1 MNISMDNKKG
11 QVGIFIIIA
20 LVVVVGIVLAVILIP
35 KFKPST
41 SAVNVDNPKAFI
53 ESCLKDDIQNNLAQI
68 GLGGGFLSPE
78 GNIMYKGQDYKYLCY
93 TNENYKPCIVQ
104 EALIKDRIESEMTSA
119 LNGKVKE
126 CVKQFSDESERRG
139 NKVSVGTISEN
150 VELNTGKLVVNVI
163 APMTITGEN
172 TRNFNNF
179 KIEYPSN
186 MYDLSFV
193 ATSIVSFE
201 ATYGNS
207 EITTY
212 LQYYPNLIIE
222 KTKIDDGSTIYIVSD
237 VTSKDKFAFAS
248 RSLVW
253 PPGS

>member
-1 MNISMDNKKG
+1 MGVINKKG
-11 QVGIFIIIA
+11 QIAIFIIIA
-20 LVVVVGIVLAVILIP
+20 LVVVVGIILAAVLIP
-35 KFKPST
+35 KFKPSAT
-41 SAVNVDNPKAFI
+41 NVNSDNPKAFI
-53 ESCLKDDIQNNLAQI
+53 ESCLKEDIRSNLERI
-68 GLGGGFLSPE
+68 GLGGGFSTPE

-93 TNENYKPCIVQ
+93 TNQNYIPCVVQ
-104 EALIKDRIESEMTSA
+104 EPLIKDRIESEMTIA
-119 LNGKVKE
+119 LKE
-126 CVKQFSDESERRG
+126 RVQDCVKQFADESERRG
-139 NKVSVGTISEN
+139 NKISVGKISGN
-150 VELNTGKLVVNVI
+150 VELNTGNVIVNVI
-163 APMTITGEN
+163 APMTITSEVS
-172 TRNFNNF
+172 RNFNNF

-222 KTKIDDGSTIYIVSD
+222 KTKLSDGSTIYIVSD
-237 VTSKDKFAFAS
+237 VTTNEKFAFAS
-248 RSLVW
+248 RSLAW

>member
-1 MNISMDNKKG
+1 MNNKRG
-11 QVGIFIIIA
+11 QIGIFIIIA
-20 LVVVVGIVLAVILIP
+20 LVVVVGIVLLVVLMP

-41 SAVNVDNPKAFI
+41 SGVNGDNPKEFI
-53 ESCLKDDIQNNLAQI
+53 ESCLKDEIKNNLDLV
-68 GLGGGFLSPE
+68 GLGGGFVNPK
-78 GNIMYKGQDYKYLCY
+78 GNVMYKGLDYKYLCY

-139 NKVSVGTISEN
+139 NKISVGSVSEN
-150 VELNTGKLVVNVI
+150 VELNTGKLIVNVI

-237 VTSKDKFAFAS
+237 VISNEKFAFAS